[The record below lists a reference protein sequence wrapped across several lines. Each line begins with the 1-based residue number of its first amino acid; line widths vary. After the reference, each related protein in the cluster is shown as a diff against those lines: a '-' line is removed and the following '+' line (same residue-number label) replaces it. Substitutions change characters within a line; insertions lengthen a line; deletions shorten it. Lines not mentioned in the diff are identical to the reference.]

1 VPVPDPAFTLAA
13 MRASG
18 THTVTERERSAAEAV
33 AAELGRR
40 VVEVETRG
48 GTASVALGFADGYEP
63 SPGDG
68 VFDVRRLTPI
78 PLVALATCLGLCW
91 TAPDEPPHP
100 GEPVPIERV
109 LEVATALGAPPS
121 HLLGAMRN
129 ELTMAGLVEMDD
141 TTVRIGPAVAAWT
154 DAQVDALRR
163 FADALPG
170 ADA

>member
-1 VPVPDPAFTLAA
+1 
-13 MRASG
+13 MRAGG
-18 THTVTERERSAAEAV
+18 THMVSERDRSAAEAA

-40 VVEVETRG
+40 VVELHARG
-48 GTASVALGFADGYEP
+48 GTASVAPGFADGYEP

-68 VFDVRRLTPI
+68 VFEVRRLSPI

-91 TAPDEPPHP
+91 TAPDEAPHP
-100 GEPVPIERV
+100 GEPVTIERV
-109 LEVATALGAPPS
+109 LEVAAALGAPSS
-121 HLLGAMRN
+121 HLLGAMRH

-141 TTVRIGPAVAAWT
+141 TTVRIGPAIAAWT